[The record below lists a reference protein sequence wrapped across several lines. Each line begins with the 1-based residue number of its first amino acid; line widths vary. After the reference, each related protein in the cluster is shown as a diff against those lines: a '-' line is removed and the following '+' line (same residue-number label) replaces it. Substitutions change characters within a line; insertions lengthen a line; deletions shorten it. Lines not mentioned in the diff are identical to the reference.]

1 MDEKSERF
9 YNGPTSDEMNSLYDS
24 LMKHIDVAE
33 LKDWPIL
40 SLHIARIL
48 YEKNRCHCWEC
59 VGFKED

>member
-24 LMKHIDVAE
+24 LMKHIDVTE

-48 YEKNRCHCWEC
+48 YEKI
-59 VGFKED
+59 DD